1 VKCDV
6 AFPCATQNELNHA
19 DAMALVN
26 AGCQIVFEG
35 ANMPCTT
42 EAMEIFRKSKI
53 LVGPGKAANVGGV
66 CFSFSAS
73 VPYVTYWPLSSFARC
88 KRCQIISYM
97 VGKVIMKRNLFL
109 RTDFIDFTLLSA
121 L

>member
-1 VKCDV
+1 
-6 AFPCATQNELNHA
+6 
-19 DAMALVN
+19 
-26 AGCQIVFEG
+26 
-35 ANMPCTT
+35 MPCTT

-53 LVGPGKAANVGGV
+53 LVGPCKAANVGGV

-73 VPYVTYWPLSSFARC
+73 LPYLTYWLLSSFARC

-97 VGKVIMKRNLFL
+97 VGKGIVKRNLFL
-109 RTDFIDFTLLSA
+109 RTGFIDFTVLSA